1 MDRFLDAFP
10 VPVIFL
16 FIVATTWLAIEAGY
30 RIGKKQMFRGS
41 GGAAGSAAG
50 IQGSILALLAFVLAL
65 TFNMA
70 LTRFEGRKRLVISE
84 ANAIGTCFLRGELLP
99 APIDSEV
106 RTLLR
111 EYVDVRVELI
121 QTLDVEKGIARSEE
135 IQEQLWDLAVRQSGE
150 NPESFAT
157 LLFTQ
162 SLNEV
167 IDLHEQRVVA
177 GIYDRIPGAILVV
190 LYLVSILAM
199 LTVGYILAKDGA
211 RRSVAN
217 LALVLAFALV
227 AILIVDLDRPG
238 TGVFTTNQQAMID
251 LQSTMTR

>member
-1 MDRFLDAFP
+1 MNNFLDILP
-10 VPVIFL
+10 VPAVFL
-16 FIVATTWLAIEAGY
+16 GIVATTWLAIEGGY
-30 RIGKKQMFRGS
+30 RIGRKHLLRGS

-50 IQGSILALLAFVLAL
+50 IQGSILALLAFILAL

-70 LTRFEGRKRLVISE
+70 VTRFEARKKLVIRE
-84 ANAIGTCFLRGELLP
+84 ANAIGTCFLRAELLP
-99 APIDSEV
+99 VPLGGEV

-111 EYVDVRVELI
+111 EYVDVRVEVVH
-121 QTLDVEKGIARSEE
+121 TLRLAEGIARSEE
-135 IQEQLWDLAVRQSGE
+135 LQDQLWGMAVRASRE
-150 NPESFAT
+150 NPESFAA

-177 GIYDRIPGAILVV
+177 GIYDRLPGAILVV
-190 LYLVSILAM
+190 LYLVSMLAM
-199 LTVGYILAKDGA
+199 LAVGYFLAADGT

-238 TGVFTTNQQAMID
+238 TGVFTTSQQAMID
-251 LQSTMTR
+251 LQTSMTR

>member
-1 MDRFLDAFP
+1 MRSFLDVFP

-30 RIGKKQMFRGS
+30 RIGSKHVLRGTS
-41 GGAAGSAAG
+41 GADGSAAG
-50 IQGSILALLAFVLAL
+50 IQGSILALLAFILAL

-70 LTRFEGRKRLVISE
+70 VTRFEARKTLVISE
-84 ANAIGTCFLRGELLP
+84 ANAIGTCYLRAELLSSLLE
-99 APIDSEV
+99 SEV
-106 RTLLR
+106 RALLR
-111 EYVDVRVELI
+111 QYVDVRVEAV
-121 QTLDVEKGIARSEE
+121 QTLDVTKGIARSED
-135 IQEQLWDLAVRQSGE
+135 IQVDLWNAAVRASREDPG
-150 NPESFAT
+150 SFGT

-177 GIYDRIPGAILVV
+177 GIYDRLPAAILVV

-199 LTVGYILAKDGA
+199 LAVGFFLATSGS

-238 TGVFTTNQQAMID
+238 TGVFTTNQQAMLH
-251 LQSTMTR
+251 LQDSMTE